1 MATAFMVPM
10 VETLGCGGDAC
21 CAAMAASHAHHP
33 GSDAVTLNDNPA
45 GCTMMAACVLTAP
58 AAVPL
63 PPTAVRPEGDGAET
77 EIPFSA
83 AFRSFV
89 APPNAPPPRA

>member
-1 MATAFMVPM
+1 MATALVVPV
-10 VETLGCGGDAC
+10 VETIGCGSDAC

-33 GSDAVTLNDNPA
+33 GSDAVTPSDTPA

-63 PPTAVRPEGDGAET
+63 PPPALRPAGGGAEP
-77 EIPFSA
+77 EILFSA
-83 AFRSFV
+83 TFRSFV